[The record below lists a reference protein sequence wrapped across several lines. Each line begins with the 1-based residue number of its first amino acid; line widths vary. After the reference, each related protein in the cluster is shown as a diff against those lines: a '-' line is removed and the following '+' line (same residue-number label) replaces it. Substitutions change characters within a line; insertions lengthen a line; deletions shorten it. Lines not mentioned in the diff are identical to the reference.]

1 MAIIEKVKSSII
13 EDIKKAIQEA
23 IQANKINIE
32 KLPDIYLET
41 PRDKAHG
48 DFACNVAMQ
57 LAKEAKQSPRNIA
70 NIIVENLNK
79 DGYISKV
86 EIAGPGFIN
95 FSISDKMLY
104 ESVEAVQK
112 ERADYGKIT
121 LGQHK
126 KLMVEFVSANPTGP
140 MHMGNARGGALGDVI
155 AEVLSWAGYDVTR
168 EFYLNDAGNQ
178 IEKFKKSLSIR
189 YQQELGKEIELPE
202 DCYQGQDIVEHA
214 KEFIKLYGDK
224 YLDVSEQ
231 ERGNALCEYA
241 LPKNIEKIKKDLA
254 DYRIN
259 YDVWF
264 SEKSLYE
271 NSDIEDTI
279 KCLKDKGLTYE
290 KEGALWLKATEFGA
304 EKDEVLIRNNGIP
317 TYFTGDIAYHR
328 NKFAVRKFDRVIDVW
343 GADHYGH
350 VARMKSGMD
359 AVGCDS
365 SKLEIVLMQLVRLL
379 RNGEVARM
387 SKRSGKSISLSDL
400 IEEVGVDAARFFF
413 NMRSYSSHFDFDL
426 DLAVKQSNDNPV
438 YYVQYAHARICTIIN
453 QLKEEGI
460 AVPKVEDVNLKLL
473 KETAEIE
480 LMKKIS
486 ELPEE
491 IRVAAESLDP
501 SRITRYAMEIAGAFH
516 SFYNACRVKVEDQ
529 ELMKAR
535 LLLIES
541 VRIVIS
547 NVLGI
552 LKVTA
557 PESM

>member
-41 PRDKAHG
+41 PRDKTHG

-112 ERADYGKIT
+112 ERTDYGKIT

-155 AEVLSWAGYDVTR
+155 AEVLAWAGYDVTR

-178 IEKFKKSLSIR
+178 IEKFKKSLGIR

-214 KEFIKLYGDK
+214 KEFIKLFGDK

-290 KEGALWLKATEFGA
+290 KEGALWLKASEFGA

-460 AVPKVEDVNLKLL
+460 EVPKVEDVNLKLL
-473 KETAEIE
+473 KEAAEIE

-535 LLLIES
+535 LLLIQS